1 MLLELLTLIM
11 HFGTLWREQTY
22 VLAPLFP
29 ETSLTSMF
37 FFAEAFAPIA
47 YNANSAISSNDASSS
62 FNCKSSDTLV
72 GLSNNFK
79 FPMT

>member
-37 FFAEAFAPIA
+37 FFAEAFGPIA
-47 YNANSAISSNDASSS
+47 FNANSAISSNDASSS
-62 FNCKSSDTLV
+62 FNFRSSAILV
-72 GLSNNFK
+72 SPSN
-79 FPMT
+79 

>member
-1 MLLELLTLIM
+1 MLLELLTLTM

-37 FFAEAFAPIA
+37 FFAEHLPQLLL
-47 YNANSAISSNDASSS
+47 
-62 FNCKSSDTLV
+62 TLT
-72 GLSNNFK
+72 LQSH
-79 FPMT
+79 PMMHFQVLILEALPF

>member
-29 ETSLTSMF
+29 EISLTSMF
-37 FFAEAFAPIA
+37 FLLKHLAQLPLMLTLQSHPMMHLQVSIVEAPTF
-47 YNANSAISSNDASSS
+47 
-62 FNCKSSDTLV
+62 
-72 GLSNNFK
+72 
-79 FPMT
+79 